1 LKQPVAMLDLST
13 PRKKRAPRRLLDDA
27 QRAVIE
33 ERAREQRQWP
43 LVHCLMT
50 YGWRPSSASRMLVG
64 DVNLSARTVLLR
76 ELKSGDALVHPLR
89 GDTVELL
96 RPLVQGRRSN
106 EPLFT
111 APLGGAWRIDN
122 GTRAHQMAS
131 WYRINIS
138 PDFPTDQRG
147 IYDLKRYAI
156 TGLLKAAGG
165 DPAAVAAITGH
176 RSLSQVLVYARTNL
190 DTARAVIDQL

>member
-1 LKQPVAMLDLST
+1 MV
-13 PRKKRAPRRLLDDA
+13 
-27 QRAVIE
+27 
-33 ERAREQRQWP
+33 
-43 LVHCLMT
+43 
-50 YGWRPSSASRMLVG
+50 
-64 DVNLSARTVLLR
+64 
-76 ELKSGDALVHPLR
+76 
-89 GDTVELL
+89 
-96 RPLVQGRRSN
+96 
-106 EPLFT
+106 
-111 APLGGAWRIDN
+111 GGAWRIDN

-138 PDFPTDQRG
+138 PDFPVDQRG

-190 DTARAVIDQL
+190 DAARAVVEQL